1 MNWKDYEKEIY
12 EHFVRIYPNAQ
23 ISYNVKIVGKYSK
36 TNRQIDILIEEYIA
50 GNKIKI
56 IVDGKFFKKKID
68 VKIVEMFISMLKDCS
83 VSKGILITQ
92 EGFTK
97 AAINRAYYGE
107 EDIELDILNF
117 KDLKMFQGFGA
128 IPYTGTY
135 AVFLPAP
142 FGWILDGTRRI
153 GMLATLYQRGFTL
166 EDAAKNKEWMYVN
179 IRVKDEQ
186 IKNLD
191 DLLKYQRKYTLE
203 ANPNAKISMLP
214 TIKRNDA
221 NVKIRIIE
229 DETYPTK
236 EYTGFVEFEKFI
248 FFAVLFTPE
257 ELKNKN
263 IKKLESILQQVKPIF
278 IKHQDI

>member
-12 EHFVRIYPNAQ
+12 KHFVRIYPNAQ

-56 IVDGKFFKKKID
+56 IVDGKFFKKKIN

-92 EGFTK
+92 EGFTQ

-107 EDIELDILNF
+107 DDIELDVLNF
-117 KDLKMFQGFGA
+117 KDLKMFQAFEA
-128 IPYTGTY
+128 IPYSGTSGV
-135 AVFLPAP
+135 ALPAP
-142 FGWILDGTRRI
+142 FGWIIDGTRRT
-153 GMLATLYQRGFTL
+153 GMLATLYQRGFKL

-179 IRVKDEQ
+179 IKDKDEQ
-186 IKNLD
+186 IKNID
-191 DLLKYQRKYTLE
+191 DLLEYQNNNET
-203 ANPNAKISMLP
+203 NPNAKTSMLP

-221 NVKIRIIE
+221 QVKIRIIE

-263 IKKLESILQQVKPIF
+263 IKKLESVLQQVKPIF

>member
-12 EHFVRIYPNAQ
+12 EDFARIYPNTQ
-23 ISYNVKIVGKYSK
+23 ITYNTRIIGRYSK
-36 TNRQIDILIEEYIA
+36 VERQVDILIEEYIA

-68 VKIVEMFISMLKDCS
+68 VKIVEMFIGMLKDCY
-83 VSKGILITQ
+83 VSKGILITK
-92 EGFTK
+92 EGFTQ

-117 KDLKMFQGFGA
+117 KDLKKFQSFIA
-128 IPYTGTY
+128 IPYSGTS
-135 AVFLPAP
+135 AVVLPAP
-142 FGWILDGTRRI
+142 FGWLIDGTRRT

-166 EDAAKNKEWMYVN
+166 EDAAKNKEWMYIN
-179 IRVKDEQ
+179 IKDKDEQ

-191 DLLKYQRKYTLE
+191 DLLKYQKKYTLE
-203 ANPNAKISMLP
+203 TNPNAKISMLP
-214 TIKRNDA
+214 TIKRIDA
-221 NVKIRIIE
+221 NVKIRIID
-229 DETYPTK
+229 DEFYPTK

-263 IKKLESILQQVKPIF
+263 IRKLESILLQVKPIF
-278 IKHQDI
+278 IEHKDI

>member
-1 MNWKDYEKEIY
+1 
-12 EHFVRIYPNAQ
+12 
-23 ISYNVKIVGKYSK
+23 
-36 TNRQIDILIEEYIA
+36 
-50 GNKIKI
+50 
-56 IVDGKFFKKKID
+56 
-68 VKIVEMFISMLKDCS
+68 MLKDCS

-128 IPYTGTY
+128 IPYSGTS
-135 AVFLPAP
+135 AVVLPAP
-142 FGWILDGTRRI
+142 FGWIVDGTRRT

-179 IRVKDEQ
+179 IRDKDEE

-191 DLLKYQRKYTLE
+191 DLLEYQKNKETS
-203 ANPNAKISMLP
+203 PNAKISMLS

-221 NVKIRIIE
+221 NVKIRIID
-229 DETYPTK
+229 DESYPTK
-236 EYTGFVEFEKFI
+236 EYTGFVEFKKFI

-257 ELKNKN
+257 EVKNKN
-263 IKKLESILQQVKPIF
+263 IRKLESILQQVKPIF
-278 IKHQDI
+278 IEHKDV